1 MGIALRRSP
10 FLIVLNY
17 SRMSLL
23 VIRTQ
28 IASSQPIIIPE
39 GIVTMMQMMS
49 LKMPPFF
56 KNADHLTKIS
66 VM

>member
-1 MGIALRRSP
+1 
-10 FLIVLNY
+10 
-17 SRMSLL
+17 MSLL